1 MVKKILLLT
10 LLIFYNN
17 FLFADILTLS
27 NCYYKDN
34 HGNGYAKK
42 KWNREDE
49 KKGNTS
55 LYKFYE
61 DPLKIEKLD
70 VWIVL
75 AMEELI
81 YKDSNI
87 LKFKNQGYKS
97 VSIYD
102 NHSIFIDKKKKI
114 IVYKKIKSEDYLK
127 VRNKQLDKLI
137 ILKKNYEDLWSI
149 NDENNINNFNKIFL
163 KKETNLAFKI
173 ISESKKNILAEKNNG
188 FFDTKSGINIDLET
202 FEFKFT
208 SNIKNINKKNLGYT
222 GVCKNEK

>member
-10 LLIFYNN
+10 FLIFYNN
-17 FLFADILTLS
+17 FLFADILTLN

-34 HGNGYAKK
+34 YGNGYAKK
-42 KWNREDE
+42 IWNREDE

-75 AMEELI
+75 DMEELI

-87 LKFKNQGYKS
+87 LKLKNQGYKS

-102 NHSIFIDKKKKI
+102 NHL
-114 IVYKKIKSEDYLK
+114 Y
-127 VRNKQLDKLI
+127 
-137 ILKKNYEDLWSI
+137 
-149 NDENNINNFNKIFL
+149 
-163 KKETNLAFKI
+163 
-173 ISESKKNILAEKNNG
+173 
-188 FFDTKSGINIDLET
+188 
-202 FEFKFT
+202 
-208 SNIKNINKKNLGYT
+208 
-222 GVCKNEK
+222 